1 LHVKP
6 QQLSCRI
13 IKWLFSGSI
22 SKVKIW
28 IRKYLQTTQSW
39 WEEDA
44 WCQRNA
50 IVTEEQSSV
59 IDEAI
64 GKCRE
69 LVFVARV
76 FMDRQMFGILKFLP
90 AANLLNNLLH
100 LKCVAALPCNFSL
113 TTIHVSD
120 YRQFSDIS
128 NMQCSAATF
137 IRRCGILID
146 DLMYVVSTWFNF
158 RPIYQILLQ
167 QVLYHIML
175 LSCCNFH

>member
-1 LHVKP
+1 
-6 QQLSCRI
+6 
-13 IKWLFSGSI
+13 
-22 SKVKIW
+22 
-28 IRKYLQTTQSW
+28 
-39 WEEDA
+39 
-44 WCQRNA
+44 
-50 IVTEEQSSV
+50 VTEEQSSV

-69 LVFVARV
+69 FVFVARV
-76 FMDRQMFGILKFLP
+76 FMDRQMFGILKILP

-128 NMQCSAATF
+128 NTQCSAATF

-146 DLMYVVSTWFNF
+146 DLMYVVST
-158 RPIYQILLQ
+158 
-167 QVLYHIML
+167 
-175 LSCCNFH
+175 